1 MSKHKKIRRLRRIIV
16 FTSAFVLM
24 IWVPILRYYVST
36 PWINACVLE
45 YVDNMEESDYKWN
58 MYNIDWLRH
67 IEADNSNLNDSLQ
80 EYKIWEANW
89 CIMSSDNLFTDL
101 NNTFYC
107 TITYIIKNLP
117 VKEKYKEPL
126 EIMKSE

>member
-1 MSKHKKIRRLRRIIV
+1 MWKHHKLVRLRKIIV
-16 FTSAFVLM
+16 FTIAFVLM
-24 IWVPILRYYVST
+24 LLVPIVRYYSSS

-45 YVDNMEESDYKWN
+45 YVDNMGESEFKWT
-58 MYNIDWLRH
+58 MYSIDWLRH
-67 IEADNSNLNDSLQ
+67 IEADNSTLKDSL
-80 EYKIWEANW
+80 EKYKIWEANW

-117 VKEKYKEPL
+117 INEKFKEPL
-126 EIMKSE
+126 WIKKWE